1 VHKIRLTAFRSHPVP
16 VARAAQLRQWI
27 ESGAYG
33 RILAGDYPRR
43 DDDADTSMAED
54 VKAAADSYREAF
66 QRSQDPLVSLLR
78 RLGDGATDVGGWV
91 GGGVARARTWASSAG
106 EAAAR
111 AAGARTRRSEQ
122 RPTED
127 ADESE

>member
-1 VHKIRLTAFRSHPVP
+1 
-16 VARAAQLRQWI
+16 
-27 ESGAYG
+27 
-33 RILAGDYPRR
+33 
-43 DDDADTSMAED
+43 MAED